1 MEGKVAKKGLLEER
15 RGFGVF
21 GSVLW
26 RRLDGSVE
34 EVEKLENGLDG
45 DVDVSAERDEI
56 GDRDDRDGS
65 VESVEEERE
74 IEERR

>member
-26 RRLDGSVE
+26 RRLDGSVGE
-34 EVEKLENGLDG
+34 DR
-45 DVDVSAERDEI
+45 DVDVNAEKD
-56 GDRDDRDGS
+56 DRDDRDGR
-65 VESVEEERE
+65 VERAGEERE

>member
-1 MEGKVAKKGLLEER
+1 MEGKAAKKGLLEER

-34 EVEKLENGLDG
+34 EVEKLENGVDG

-56 GDRDDRDGS
+56 GDRDGS

>member
-21 GSVLW
+21 GRVLW
-26 RRLDGSVE
+26 RRLDGSVGE
-34 EVEKLENGLDG
+34 DG
-45 DVDVSAERDEI
+45 DVDVNAEKDEI
-56 GDRDDRDGS
+56 DDRDGR
-65 VESVEEERE
+65 VEGAGEERE

>member
-34 EVEKLENGLDG
+34 EVEKLENGVDG
-45 DVDVSAERDEI
+45 DVDVSAE
-56 GDRDDRDGS
+56 RDDRDGS